1 MKQLADYVKIQ
12 KGTELT
18 EMEMQLH
25 PASLGN
31 VHIQLAT
38 KGGVVTAQIT
48 TQNEAVKNAIE
59 TQVVQLK
66 DNLEEQGVKVE
77 AVEVSVASHQM
88 EKNLDQNGQDHQSQE
103 QDKTTGSIRRIR
115 RSNINLNLYN
125 SDEEALEEAGGLDD
139 AARIAMEMM
148 TANGNTMDLLA

>member
-1 MKQLADYVKIQ
+1 MCTFSWQL
-12 KGTELT
+12 
-18 EMEMQLH
+18 
-25 PASLGN
+25 
-31 VHIQLAT
+31 

-66 DNLEEQGVKVE
+66 DNLEEQGCQRLKQLKYRWQAIRWRRILTRTDKIIKVRSRTRQLE
-77 AVEVSVASHQM
+77 VFAEYVEV
-88 EKNLDQNGQDHQSQE
+88 
-103 QDKTTGSIRRIR
+103 T
-115 RSNINLNLYN
+115 INLNLYN

>member
-1 MKQLADYVKIQ
+1 MSADC
-12 KGTELT
+12 
-18 EMEMQLH
+18 
-25 PASLGN
+25 
-31 VHIQLAT
+31 
-38 KGGVVTAQIT
+38 
-48 TQNEAVKNAIE
+48 
-59 TQVVQLK
+59 
-66 DNLEEQGVKVE
+66 
-77 AVEVSVASHQM
+77 VSRAWRRS
-88 EKNLDQNGQDHQSQE
+88 NLDQNGQDHQSQE

>member
-1 MKQLADYVKIQ
+1 MVSRMRDGTGVMLQEQKILPLLQ
-12 KGTELT
+12 
-18 EMEMQLH
+18 QRIH
-25 PASLGN
+25 
-31 VHIQLAT
+31 
-38 KGGVVTAQIT
+38 
-48 TQNEAVKNAIE
+48 
-59 TQVVQLK
+59 
-66 DNLEEQGVKVE
+66 DLEEQGVKVE